1 MQKYWTEV
9 KASWHQAWQ
18 NTIFRKKLIGS
29 LFSVLI
35 LLATFPVFFQ
45 YIVKREGMLLHDWLL
60 VNIPAIDVSIW
71 VFLAIWG
78 MVILSL
84 IRFAKEPD
92 RVLLFLVGYTLVSV
106 LRIITILTIPLNPPV
121 GLIEL
126 TDPLSNAFYG
136 KSFVTKDLFFSG
148 HTSSVFLMFLCL
160 QRPVDRLLGLLATVL
175 VGAGVLVQHVHYS
188 IDVLAAPVLTYLCWL
203 IARKIIR
210 YK

>member
-29 LFSVLI
+29 LLSVLI
-35 LLATFPVFFQ
+35 LLATFPLFFQ
-45 YIVKREGMLLHDWLL
+45 YIAKRNGTLLHDWLL
-60 VNIPAIDVSIW
+60 ESIPAVDVSVW
-71 VFLAIWG
+71 VFLVIWG
-78 MVILSL
+78 MAVLSL

-92 RVLLFLVGYTLVSV
+92 RTLLFLTGYTLVSI

-126 TDPLSNAFYG
+126 ADPLSNAFYG

-160 QRPVDRLLGLLATVL
+160 QRPVDRLVGLLATLL
-175 VGAGVLVQHVHYS
+175 VGVGVLIQHVHYS

-203 IARKIIR
+203 LARKITR
-210 YK
+210 Y